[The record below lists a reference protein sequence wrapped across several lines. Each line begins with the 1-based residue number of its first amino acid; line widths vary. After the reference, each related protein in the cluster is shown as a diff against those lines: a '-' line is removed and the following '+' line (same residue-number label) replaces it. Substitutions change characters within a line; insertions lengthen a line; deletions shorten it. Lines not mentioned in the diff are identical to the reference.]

1 MRRTR
6 VFSMAGTSF
15 VLAFVLFSIANAQD
29 AVRVLPPGQIPDDAR
44 LAPPKDLEGYFP
56 FSPPASAAQWNVR
69 AEEVRTQLKVALGLW
84 PMPPKTPLNYE
95 VVGRREF
102 EDYAVSNVRFE
113 SVPGLFV
120 TGNLYEPLG
129 KEGPF
134 PGVLCP
140 HGHWANGRY
149 YVADAKALKEQ
160 LESGAETDP
169 VAAEN
174 PIQARSVHLARMGCV
189 VFQVDMLG
197 YADSQQLSFDLVHK
211 FGKQRPEMNTNERW
225 GFFSPQAES
234 HLQSVMGLQI
244 WNCIRSLDVLESL
257 SSVDKSRLAI
267 TGASGGATQTMLVA
281 AIDPRVAVS
290 FPAVMVST
298 AMQGGCTC
306 ENCSLLRVGTGN
318 VEFAALFAPK
328 PQGLTSADDWTVEF
342 ETKGF
347 PDLKKLYGLLDAE
360 DQVQLTARTEF
371 KHNYNAIARKAMY
384 ELFNKQFDLNAS
396 TEERPFQRLGIE
408 ELSVWTDENR
418 PSYEPEFERDL
429 LGTLTKQ
436 SEEQIQPLLSGDAA
450 AFGKYRQM
458 VNAALEV
465 IVGWHQPAA
474 DQLDFDV
481 KNKQQQEDFL
491 MIAGLL
497 HNEKNKSQLPALF
510 LYPNEN
516 WNGHTV
522 LWLSKDGKSG
532 VFDEG
537 GRLKS
542 EVAKLVSSGIS
553 VASIDMIYQGEFLP
567 DGQPFQETP
576 RVENKREAAA
586 YTLGYNR
593 SIAVERVHDIL
604 AMAAFMRGHDRQPKS
619 IGLVAL
625 DPNMAALGSV
635 ALATQSDAFD
645 FGVLKT
651 DGFRFGHVDSIRSP
665 DLIPGGAK
673 YGDVPGF
680 LAMASPMLLRVMGED
695 KASEKPVRLAYE
707 REGKQAMLTD
717 TDSDVSPVDWIMNQL
732 SAVATQ

>member
-1 MRRTR
+1 MRRTH
-6 VFSMAGTSF
+6 VFNVAGAF
-15 VLAFVLFSIANAQD
+15 LVLACTVVSLANAQD
-29 AVRVLPPGQIPDDAR
+29 TTDVLAPGQIPDDAR
-44 LAPPKDLEGYFP
+44 LAPPKDLDGYFP
-56 FSPPASAAQWNVR
+56 FSPPASPAEWNIR

-84 PMPPKTPLNYE
+84 PLPPRTPLNYT
-95 VVGRREF
+95 VLGRHEF

-120 TGNLYEPLG
+120 TGNLYEPVG
-129 KEGPF
+129 KKGPF
-134 PGVLCP
+134 PGVICP

-149 YVADAKALKEQ
+149 YVADQKSVKEQ
-160 LESGAETDP
+160 LDSGAETDAI
-169 VAAEN
+169 AAEN

-189 VFQVDMLG
+189 VLQIDMLG
-197 YADSQQLSFDLVHK
+197 YADSQQLSYELVHR
-211 FGKQRPEMNTNERW
+211 FAKQRSEMNTNERW

-267 TGASGGATQTMLVA
+267 TGASGGATQTMLVS
-281 AIDPRVAVS
+281 AIDPRVAAS

-306 ENCSLLRVGTGN
+306 ENCSLLRIGTGN

-342 ETKGF
+342 ETKGY
-347 PDLKKLYGLLDAE
+347 PDLKKLYGLLNAE

-371 KHNYNAIARKAMY
+371 GHNYNGVSRKAMY
-384 ELFNKQFDLNAS
+384 ELFNKAFELNAS
-396 TEERPFQRLGIE
+396 TQERPFKRLSSE

-418 PSYEPEFERDL
+418 PTYKPDFERDL
-429 LGTLTKQ
+429 LETLTKE
-436 SEEQIQPLLSGDAA
+436 SDEQIQSLLLGDAD
-450 AFGKYRQM
+450 AFDKYRQL
-458 VNAALEV
+458 VRQALDV
-465 IVGWHQPAA
+465 FVGWEKPAT
-474 DQLDFDV
+474 DQLDFKV
-481 KNKQQQEDFL
+481 INKQQQEDFL
-491 MIAGLL
+491 LIAGLL
-497 HNEKNKSQLPALF
+497 HNDNNKSELPALF

-522 LWLSKDGKSG
+522 LWLSPEGKSG
-532 VFDEG
+532 VFGEG

-553 VASIDMIYQGEFLP
+553 VAAVDLIYQGEFLS
-567 DGQPFQETP
+567 DGQPLSQTP
-576 RVENKREAAA
+576 RVKNEREAAA
-586 YTLGYNR
+586 YTLGYNHPVAAQR
-593 SIAVERVHDIL
+593 IQDIL
-604 AMAAFMRGHDRQPKS
+604 SMAAFMRSHDRQPKS

-625 DPNMAALGSV
+625 DPAMAALGSV
-635 ALATQSDAFD
+635 AIATQSDAFD

-651 DGFRFGHVDSIRSP
+651 NGFRFGQVDSIRSP
-665 DLIPGGAK
+665 NLLPGGAK

-680 LAMASPMLLRVMGED
+680 LAMAAPTLLRVIGEGE
-695 KASEKPVRLAYE
+695 ASEKPVRMAYE
-707 REGKQAMLTD
+707 RAGKPEMLSD
-717 TDSDVSPVDWIMNQL
+717 QESDVSPVDWILNQL